1 MDLTLTT
8 ETRDGVTIVTVQ
20 GSLDVYTAGQF
31 REYLAAGREHTALM
45 AIDLNAADVMDSTS
59 LGVMIGNLKQ
69 LRARGGQC
77 VIICT
82 APRVLRC
89 FTVTGLAKVFGICA
103 DADEAVA
110 VLAAMVT
117 S

>member
-1 MDLTLTT
+1 MDLELST
-8 ETRDGVTIVTVQ
+8 EIRDGVTIITVK
-20 GSLDVYTAGQF
+20 GGLDVYTAGEF
-31 REYLAAGREHTALM
+31 RECLAAAREHAAVM

-59 LGVMIGNLKQ
+59 LGVLIGNLRQ

-103 DADEAVA
+103 DAGEAVA
-110 VLAAMVT
+110 ALAAKVT